1 MSRTRHRK
9 GSSENEETNNNALLI
24 VAAIIVVIC
33 ITLLFGSFIYW
44 TIYSEPASSTPSDE
58 KNVCQTPDCIRLAHQ
73 MNNFGNKSVDPCVDF
88 YGYTCGRYSEQVASE
103 NMFER
108 KNTILRTLITE
119 YWHKNR
125 NVSTDSKSETIM
137 KQLFELC
144 SSTKNPENK
153 AHHNEALHR
162 DLLTDINKVGSWP
175 MIDPNFNETKFNV
188 SQYLKN
194 MAGKL
199 NMIKTLITEYWHK
212 NRNVSTDS
220 KSETIMKQLF
230 ELCSSIKNPENK
242 ANQNEALH
250 RDLLADINKVGSWP
264 MIDPNFNGTKFNVSQ
279 YLENMAGKLNM
290 IKFGLFKFDFSRYF
304 GIVYDKEAY
313 ILSNKTKQEILQLVK
328 NLIIKSKVQVDP
340 KTIETDMKDVD
351 ELRQKLQELE
361 HEEMAQFR
369 TFDDF
374 LSENRPLI
382 NFEKN
387 DKTLHTSKAST
398 SLGEDPEMHLCKST
412 RFRLQ

>member
-1 MSRTRHRK
+1 MSRTKHRK
-9 GSSENEETNNNALLI
+9 GSSENEETNNYALLI
-24 VAAIIVVIC
+24 LAAIIVVIC

-44 TIYSEPASSTPSDE
+44 AIYSEPTPSTPSAE

-88 YGYTCGRYSEQVASE
+88 YGYTCGR
-103 NMFER
+103 
-108 KNTILRTLITE
+108 
-119 YWHKNR
+119 
-125 NVSTDSKSETIM
+125 
-137 KQLFELC
+137 
-144 SSTKNPENK
+144 
-153 AHHNEALHR
+153 
-162 DLLTDINKVGSWP
+162 
-175 MIDPNFNETKFNV
+175 
-188 SQYLKN
+188 
-194 MAGKL
+194 
-199 NMIKTLITEYWHK
+199 TLITEYWHK

-290 IKFGLFKFDFSRYF
+290 IKFGLFKFDFSKLF
-304 GIVYDKEAY
+304 GIVFDEEAY
-313 ILSNKTKQEILQLVK
+313 NWSYSTKQEILQLVK

-351 ELRQKLQELE
+351 ELQQKLQKLE
-361 HEEMAQFR
+361 NFETAQLR

-382 NFEKN
+382 NFEKMM
-387 DKTLHTSKAST
+387 KPFIHPKHPQHW
-398 SLGEDPEMHLCKST
+398 EKIQK
-412 RFRLQ
+412 FI